1 MCVASVSEWSGF
13 EVRLSEGQGKRGETG
28 ETCETGENFDLFRCL
43 IPGLKA
49 NRIEIQ

>member
-1 MCVASVSEWSGF
+1 VFLSGPASKSDS
-13 EVRLSEGQGKRGETG
+13 RRDRGKRGETG